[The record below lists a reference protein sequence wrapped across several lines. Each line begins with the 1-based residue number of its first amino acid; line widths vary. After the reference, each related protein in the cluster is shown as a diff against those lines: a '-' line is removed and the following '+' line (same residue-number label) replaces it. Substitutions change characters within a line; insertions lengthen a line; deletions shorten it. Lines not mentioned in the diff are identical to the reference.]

1 MLPFADLLKIL
12 PSLKRTSLSGPWY
25 RGVGFD
31 HLLKPPSGAAAG
43 SRIQP
48 LWPGAAHGKG
58 ARFTPKAPPSPA
70 IDCLYLATDDAT
82 PVLEVSRV
90 YRPAGSPVRLLFEP
104 LVVMAV
110 KGVLTNI
117 LDISLTANQ
126 LALGT
131 TTSELTGTWELP
143 QRRYLNG
150 LGPMPPTQVLAQA
163 AYAEGNILGLAY
175 LSAKSATEDLSIVVF
190 TDRLAKCSS
199 FLELQ
204 NSGTGTLQQRL
215 G

>member
-1 MLPFADLLKIL
+1 M
-12 PSLKRTSLSGPWY
+12 KRRSFSGPWY

-31 HLLKPPSGAAAG
+31 HLLKPPPGAPAG
-43 SRIQP
+43 SPVRP
-48 LWPGAAHGKG
+48 LWPGAAHRKG
-58 ARFTPKAPPSPA
+58 ARFTPKAPPASP
-70 IDCLYLATDDAT
+70 IDCLYLASEDAT

-90 YRPAGSPVRLLFEP
+90 YRPAGSPVRLLFDP

-117 LDISLTANQ
+117 LDISQNGNQ

-131 TTSELTGTWELP
+131 TVSELTGTWELP
-143 QRRYLNG
+143 QQKYLSG
-150 LGPMPPTQVLAQA
+150 AGPMPPTQLLAQA
-163 AYAEGNILGLAY
+163 AYHEGNILGLAY
-175 LSAKSATEDLSIVVF
+175 LSAKSATSDLSFVVF

-199 FLELQ
+199 FLELH
-204 NSGTGTLQQRL
+204 NSDTGTLQQRL